1 MDDSQDPNDF
11 ETYGMVEKGKTK
23 SSGITNQM
31 NPPDI
36 T

>member
-1 MDDSQDPNDF
+1 MDDPQDPNDF
-11 ETYGMVEKGKTK
+11 ETYAIIEHVETK